1 MNKLD
6 DLSKSIDNSTT
17 LEERQ
22 AYKDELNDILLRN
35 IRLKEAEKALEADKV
50 RLAIESNS

>member
-22 AYKDELNDILLRN
+22 AYKDELNDILLMN
-35 IRLKEAEKALEADKV
+35 IRLKEAEKALDADKV

>member
-35 IRLKEAEKALEADKV
+35 IRLKEAEKALDADKV

>member
-22 AYKDELNDILLRN
+22 SYKDELNDILLRN